1 MRNLRQTCAAMVL
14 TLTLA
19 MSIFA
24 GQISCPGA
32 PAPGEVPSTGSQA
45 PGEMPIGGVPADVP
59 TCGLSALLTIL
70 NLAF

>member
-1 MRNLRQTCAAMVL
+1 MKNLRQTCAATVL
-14 TLTLA
+14 MLALA
-19 MSIFA
+19 MSVFA

-32 PAPGEVPSTGSQA
+32 PAPGEIPSTGSQS
-45 PGEMPIGGVPADVP
+45 PGEMPIGGSPADIP